1 MHLYPAQLATS
12 IASTLLIQLY
22 IVFLLNSQLVQL
34 VTCHF
39 LLFVNIV
46 GRDSGR
52 HKQNNG
58 GRRIGQGCTS
68 STMSAWLTNQLPVSI
83 MTLHLTDIRLTWRN
97 ILDYKRSWGH
107 VPYLCEVSRQSS
119 SVANV
124 ATILPSPLT
133 PWEEEVST
141 PRKTGWRIYFFSSVL
156 HNSLLPFPLFFFF
169 VVWKVECLSRSNVNA

>member
-34 VTCHF
+34 VTRHF

-46 GRDSGR
+46 GRDSVR

-97 ILDYKRSWGH
+97 ILDYKRS
-107 VPYLCEVSRQSS
+107 
-119 SVANV
+119 
-124 ATILPSPLT
+124 
-133 PWEEEVST
+133 
-141 PRKTGWRIYFFSSVL
+141 
-156 HNSLLPFPLFFFF
+156 
-169 VVWKVECLSRSNVNA
+169 

>member
-1 MHLYPAQLATS
+1 MHLYPAQLPTS

-22 IVFLLNSQLVQL
+22 ILFLLNSQLVQL

-46 GRDSGR
+46 GRDSVR

-141 PRKTGWRIYFFSSVL
+141 PRKTGWRIFFLQLYIILYSYPFSQSFFCCVKSRVL
-156 HNSLLPFPLFFFF
+156 EQ
-169 VVWKVECLSRSNVNA
+169 K